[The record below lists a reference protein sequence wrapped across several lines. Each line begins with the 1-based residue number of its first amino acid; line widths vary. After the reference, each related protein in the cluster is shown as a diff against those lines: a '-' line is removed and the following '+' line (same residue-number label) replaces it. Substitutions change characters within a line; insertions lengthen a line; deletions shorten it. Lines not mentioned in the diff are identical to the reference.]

1 MTIRRFSLCLLC
13 GLLAALLLTGCP
25 KRGTDYEKTSSDSTT
40 TSGESTPQ
48 ESKDAQDAESS
59 QGTPDSQPGGAN
71 AGHTDGEFDL
81 EDEKGSGNTNTSGG
95 SNSTAGDNKTSSG
108 QKPAGDAGTTTTT
121 PNGGT
126 VTTKPQ
132 NPGTTTRPNTS
143 PDLENRGNWEYV
155 TF

>member
-25 KRGTDYEKTSSDSTT
+25 KRGTDYEKTSSDNTT

-81 EDEKGSGNTNTSGG
+81 EDEKGSGNTSGG
-95 SNSTAGDNKTSSG
+95 SNGTAGDNKTPSG

-132 NPGTTTRPNTS
+132 NPGTTTKPNTS
-143 PDLENRGNWEYV
+143 ADLESRDNWKYV